1 MAQDWGDER
10 NASLGLGCY
19 CLDAVFNNETYVFD
33 ATPSINDPGRYINH
47 ARRNYNLLLQQP
59 VKIGEP
65 PNDQLRIGFVAKR
78 DVKAGEE
85 LFFNYGIKDA
95 DLPWL
100 ATDAKKITTTLTLPL
115 PQMQSAISTRP
126 KPRPPPKR
134 VPRKCPI
141 PGCKT
146 TQPLMKLADHI
157 RLLHPEYNQTQ
168 RHIWLQKA
176 RKAPTIVSAFIL
188 IFISD
193 LYLWTW
199 F

>member
-33 ATPSINDPGRYINH
+33 ATPSINDPGRCINH
-47 ARRNYNLLLQQP
+47 TRRNCNLVLQQP

-65 PNDQLRIGFVAKR
+65 PNDHLRIGFVAKR

-85 LFFNYGIKDA
+85 LFFNYGIKDP

-100 ATDAKKITTTLTLPL
+100 ATDAKKIATTLTLPL

-146 TQPLMKLADHI
+146 TQRLMKLADHI
-157 RLLHPEYNQTQ
+157 RVMHPEYNQTQ
-168 RHIWLQKA
+168 RHVWLQKA